1 MRYFVLTFLIYLFT
15 LNESV
20 ENGSTDKLLV
30 PFESLKPLKNSIDID
45 KFAEHSKNKIKLIG
59 YFDENFSELDFYIEN
74 LDKIFDE
81 INDGFN
87 YSLIII
93 VSEGNPA
100 IESLRDK
107 NIIKFGP
114 PLFLDEGNFFSITNG
129 ILLNHGDYIFLA
141 DHDNNVAIKSKEL
154 SDIFKENLLKFANNQ
169 PKFKDSMLKT
179 PIEKEFR

>member
-1 MRYFVLTFLIYLFT
+1 L
-15 LNESV
+15 E
-20 ENGSTDKLLV
+20 
-30 PFESLKPLKNSIDID
+30 
-45 KFAEHSKNKIKLIG
+45 
-59 YFDENFSELDFYIEN
+59 FYIEN
-74 LDKIFDE
+74 LDKIFEE

-87 YSLIII
+87 FSLIII

-107 NIIKFGP
+107 NIIKLGS

-129 ILLNHGDYIFLA
+129 ILLNNGDYIFLA